1 MSSAHKGY
9 QMKSFKV
16 WAMMISII
24 VSLLAAVQVSAD
36 KGEPQK
42 IVEGVTQELFSEVKK
57 LSAGEITEEAYKTRV
72 NDILER
78 VVNFPFIAANV
89 MGQQAYSKATPEQRN
104 AFATVF
110 RNGLVNSYSKGISGY
125 ADSEIRVVSVTQ
137 DPRNAKRVTVAQEV
151 NDKGTLHK
159 LDYTM
164 LQDKAG
170 DWRVVN
176 VTLNGVNLGMSFSSQ
191 FKSSMRKYGND
202 LDKVIAGWLADV

>member
-16 WAMMISII
+16 WAMMVSII

-57 LSAGEITEEAYKTRV
+57 LSAGEITEEAYKARV

-125 ADSEIRVVSVTQ
+125 AGSEISVVSVTQ

>member
-1 MSSAHKGY
+1 
-9 QMKSFKV
+9 MKSFKV
-16 WAMMISII
+16 WAMMVSII

>member
-16 WAMMISII
+16 WAMMVSII

-42 IVEGVTQELFSEVKK
+42 IVEGVTQELFAEVKK

-202 LDKVIAGWLADV
+202 VDKVIAGWLADV

>member
-16 WAMMISII
+16 WAMMVSII

-57 LSAGEITEEAYKTRV
+57 LSAGEITEEAYKARV

>member
-1 MSSAHKGY
+1 MSSAHKVY

-16 WAMMISII
+16 WAMMVSII

-57 LSAGEITEEAYKTRV
+57 LSAGEITEEAYKARV

>member
-57 LSAGEITEEAYKTRV
+57 LSAGEITEEAYKARV

>member
-16 WAMMISII
+16 WAMMVSII

-125 ADSEIRVVSVTQ
+125 ADSEISVVSVTQ

>member
-125 ADSEIRVVSVTQ
+125 ADSEISVVSVTQ

-202 LDKVIAGWLADV
+202 VDKVIAGWLADV

>member
-57 LSAGEITEEAYKTRV
+57 LSAGEITEEAYKARV

-125 ADSEIRVVSVTQ
+125 ADSEISVVSVTQ

>member
-125 ADSEIRVVSVTQ
+125 ADSEISVVSVTQ

>member
-16 WAMMISII
+16 WAMMVSII

>member
-125 ADSEIRVVSVTQ
+125 ADSEISVVSVTQ

-202 LDKVIAGWLADV
+202 VNKVIAGWLADV

>member
-16 WAMMISII
+16 WAMMVSII

-125 ADSEIRVVSVTQ
+125 ADSEISVVSVTQ

-202 LDKVIAGWLADV
+202 VDKVIAGWLADV